1 MSEPTTD
8 DSGEVDVAKLGLG
21 TGQTSR
27 LAKRRTFGDTP
38 PARKAPAPAPRKTS
52 PASAPV
58 KTEQP
63 AKEQAGRTQRG
74 DESAPVAPEVV
85 TSDPPPRKSAP
96 KRRARDAVLPAVP
109 ATRPT
114 SAQAGNPIVRL
125 ILSPAAFDAH
135 VDLIAR
141 VGGAA
146 AVLSA
151 VRQVIKVGQLEAT
164 LTKMFGSDD
173 FELLADIAARNG
185 EPVRAIRGAA
195 SAGEISRVRLSPADI
210 EHLDGQLGHTF
221 LSLSGRLSACVNQA
235 YDPDYVIEVSSRRA
249 RARISSPAS

>member
-52 PASAPV
+52 PAPASVTVERSVNADTETPQGGESTPAAAGIAP
-58 KTEQP
+58 
-63 AKEQAGRTQRG
+63 
-74 DESAPVAPEVV
+74 
-85 TSDPPPRKSAP
+85 SDPPARKPAP
-96 KRRARDAVLPAVP
+96 KRRARTAMQAAAAATAPAG
-109 ATRPT
+109 
-114 SAQAGNPIVRL
+114 QAGNPIVRL

-151 VRQVIKVGQLEAT
+151 VRQVVKAGQLQAT

-210 EHLDGQLGHTF
+210 EHLDEQLGHTF